1 MCLPNSTFYS
11 TFAAEIDRLIASM
24 SIDRYDRE
32 DLQAALRV
40 LRSGGLI
47 AYPTDT
53 IWGIGCDATNSA
65 AVERLFALKQR
76 ADSKA
81 MLMLLDSSAKLPY
94 YIENIPEATWMLL
107 DSCEGEAEDGAAKP
121 LTIVYPN
128 ARNIAPKLIAEDGSV
143 GIRITREPF
152 SKALCAQLRHPLVS
166 TSANISGQ
174 PSPRFFAEISQEII
188 NGVDYVCHFRRED
201 ESEHAPSTII
211 KLNNDGTFKII
222 RP

>member
-1 MCLPNSTFYS
+1 
-11 TFAAEIDRLIASM
+11 M
-24 SIDRYDRE
+24 SIERYEKE

-40 LRSGGLI
+40 LRNGGLI

-94 YIENIPEATWMLL
+94 YIENIPEAAWMLL
-107 DSCEGEAEDGAAKP
+107 DSCEGEAGNQSAKP

-143 GIRITREPF
+143 GIRITHELF

-188 NGVDYVCHFRRED
+188 NGVEYVCQFRRED
-201 ESEHAPSTII
+201 ESEQAPSTII

>member
-1 MCLPNSTFYS
+1 MDIN
-11 TFAAEIDRLIASM
+11 
-24 SIDRYDRE
+24 RYDRE
-32 DLQAALRV
+32 DLQAALHV
-40 LRSGGLI
+40 LRNGGLI

-94 YIENIPEATWMLL
+94 YIENIPETAWMLL

-143 GIRITREPF
+143 GIRITHELF

-174 PSPRFFAEISQEII
+174 PSPHFFAEISQEII
-188 NGVDYVCHFRRED
+188 NGVDYVCQFRRED

>member
-40 LRSGGLI
+40 LRNGGLI

-94 YIENIPEATWMLL
+94 YIENIPETAWMLL
-107 DSCEGEAEDGAAKP
+107 DSCEGEAGDEAAKA

-143 GIRITREPF
+143 GIRITHELF

-174 PSPRFFAEISQEII
+174 PSPRFFAEISQDII
-188 NGVDYVCHFRRED
+188 DGVDYVCQFRRED

>member
-1 MCLPNSTFYS
+1 MLKNVEKCV
-11 TFAAEIDRLIASM
+11 E
-24 SIDRYDRE
+24 
-32 DLQAALRV
+32 V
-40 LRSGGLI
+40 LRAGGLI
-47 AYPTDT
+47 LYPTDT
-53 IWGIGCDATNSA
+53 VWGIGCDATNSA

-94 YIENIPEATWMLL
+94 YIENIPEAAWMLL
-107 DSCEGEAEDGAAKP
+107 DSCEGEAEDQSAKP
-121 LTIVYPN
+121 MTIVYPN

-143 GIRITREPF
+143 GIRITHELF

-174 PSPRFFAEISQEII
+174 PSPRFFAEISQDII
-188 NGVDYVCHFRRED
+188 NGVDYVCQFRRED

>member
-1 MCLPNSTFYS
+1 MDYN
-11 TFAAEIDRLIASM
+11 
-24 SIDRYDRE
+24 RYDRE

-94 YIENIPEATWMLL
+94 YIENIPEAVWMLL
-107 DSCEGEAEDGAAKP
+107 DSCEGEDEDGATKP
-121 LTIVYPN
+121 MTIVYPN

-143 GIRITREPF
+143 GIRITHEIF

-188 NGVDYVCHFRRED
+188 NGVDYVCQFRRED

>member
-1 MCLPNSTFYS
+1 
-11 TFAAEIDRLIASM
+11 
-24 SIDRYDRE
+24 
-32 DLQAALRV
+32 
-40 LRSGGLI
+40 
-47 AYPTDT
+47 
-53 IWGIGCDATNSA
+53 
-65 AVERLFALKQR
+65 
-76 ADSKA
+76 
-81 MLMLLDSSAKLPY
+81 
-94 YIENIPEATWMLL
+94 MLL
-107 DSCEGEAEDGAAKP
+107 DSCEGEDEAAKP

-143 GIRITREPF
+143 GIRITHELF

-188 NGVDYVCHFRRED
+188 NGVDYVCQFRRED

>member
-1 MCLPNSTFYS
+1 MDYN
-11 TFAAEIDRLIASM
+11 
-24 SIDRYDRE
+24 RYDRE

-40 LRSGGLI
+40 LRNGGLI

-94 YIENIPEATWMLL
+94 YIENIPETAWMLL
-107 DSCEGEAEDGAAKP
+107 DSCEGEVEEEAAKP
-121 LTIVYPN
+121 MTIVYPN

-143 GIRITREPF
+143 GIRITHELF
-152 SKALCAQLRHPLVS
+152 TKALCAQLRHPLVS

-188 NGVDYVCHFRRED
+188 NGVDYVCQFRRED

>member
-1 MCLPNSTFYS
+1 MDSN
-11 TFAAEIDRLIASM
+11 
-24 SIDRYDRE
+24 RYDRE

-40 LRSGGLI
+40 LRNGGLI

-94 YIENIPEATWMLL
+94 YIENIPETAWMLL
-107 DSCEGEAEDGAAKP
+107 DSCEGEVEEEAAKP
-121 LTIVYPN
+121 MTIVYPN

-143 GIRITREPF
+143 GIRITHELF
-152 SKALCAQLRHPLVS
+152 TKALCAQLRHPLVS

-188 NGVDYVCHFRRED
+188 NGVDYVCQFRRED